1 MKAATILSLILL
13 FIISC
18 GDEAVEQVKL
28 KTELEPLEYIPNEF
42 QFVAMVDMIEA
53 MQIPGI
59 SDRLRYEAK
68 RKPSLQLV
76 PIDQVK
82 KLYLAADS
90 GEDTENKG
98 GVYIAILKENIEL
111 KDVINE
117 YKEKFKSNKDVIV
130 STKEFRKQSIFT
142 IRDKKQELAFCQL
155 SVNAII
161 SGPLDKVL
169 QSLKAGENN
178 ISKSESL
185 EKLMKINPGHCI
197 KIYLLSSDKLGTLLQ
212 QLKFFDQLAI
222 SAKGTEKGG
231 FISLT
236 SLCKDKETAEKAKG
250 ALQLAQF
257 ALQFKIGKY
266 TNSGDMLIKLE
277 GNTTTGTADLS
288 SEALKELLIKK

>member
-1 MKAATILSLILL
+1 MKAASLLSIILL
-13 FIISC
+13 LITSC
-18 GDEAVEQVKL
+18 GDEVVEKPKL
-28 KTELEPLEYIPNEF
+28 KTELKPLEYIPSEF
-42 QFVAMVDMIEA
+42 QFVAMVDMNEA

-76 PIDQVK
+76 PIDEVK
-82 KLYLAADS
+82 ELYLAADS

-98 GVYIAILKENIEL
+98 GVYIAVLKKNIEL
-111 KDVINE
+111 KNVINK
-117 YKEKFKSNKDVIV
+117 YKEKFKKDKDVIV
-130 STKEFRKQSIFT
+130 STKEFRNQHIFT

-169 QSLKAGENN
+169 QSLQAGENN

-185 EKLMKINPGHCI
+185 KKLMKINPEHCI

-212 QLKFFDQLAI
+212 QLKFFDQLVL
-222 SAKGTEKGG
+222 SAKGTQKGG

-236 SLCKDKETAEKAKG
+236 SICKDKATAEKARG

-266 TNSGDMLIKLE
+266 TNSGDLLIKLE
-277 GNTTTGTADLS
+277 DNTTTGTADLS